1 MNLFNTI
8 GDALGTILGFI
19 LWFFFDLFD
28 SFVPAV
34 FIFVVI
40 IKAISFP
47 FELKTRKAML
57 KNAKISVKTQEIQKK
72 YANNRQKL
80 NEEL

>member
-47 FELKTRKAML
+47 FELKR
-57 KNAKISVKTQEIQKK
+57 E
-72 YANNRQKL
+72 KL
-80 NEEL
+80 C

>member
-47 FELKTRKAML
+47 FELK
-57 KNAKISVKTQEIQKK
+57 NAKSYAKKMQKSVQKRRK
-72 YANNRQKL
+72 YKKNMQITDKN
-80 NEEL
+80 